1 MSAIEDITGAPP
13 RPAPAA
19 DSVPSPDRTSWT
31 VWARDRIKHTVP
43 EGQWLPD
50 RQPAYVSSWVY
61 VFGMATLVSL
71 LIVIGSGV
79 VLSINGSEWWHTSS
93 VGHFVNSMHLWS
105 VEVFF
110 AVMAI
115 HLWAK
120 FWMAAWR
127 GGRSL
132 TWMTGMIALLA
143 AVGTGFTGY
152 LSQTNFDAQWIGAQ
166 AKDGLNS
173 VGLGA
178 WFNALNPAAALTLHI
193 VVLPLAVGA
202 IVIMHVIMVRR
213 HGVVPP
219 IGAEEPTS

>member
-1 MSAIEDITGAPP
+1 MSAIEDTAGAPP
-13 RPAPAA
+13 RRAPEA
-19 DSVPSPDRTSWT
+19 VSPRSHDRTSWT

-50 RQPAYVSSWVY
+50 RQPAYVASWVY

-71 LIVIGSGV
+71 VIVIGSGV

-105 VEVFF
+105 VEIFF

-178 WFNALNPAAALTLHI
+178 WFNALNPAATLTLHI

>member
-1 MSAIEDITGAPP
+1 VSAREDT
-13 RPAPAA
+13 AA
-19 DSVPSPDRTSWT
+19 EVVSPSRTSWT
-31 VWARDRIKHTVP
+31 AWARYRITHTVP

-50 RQPAYVSSWVY
+50 RQPAYVASWIY

-71 LIVIGSGV
+71 FIVIGSGV
-79 VLSINGSEWWHTSS
+79 VLALGGSEWWHTSN
-93 VGHFVNSMHLWS
+93 VGHYVNSVHLWS
-105 VEVFF
+105 VEIFF

-115 HLWAK
+115 HLWGK

-127 GGRSL
+127 GGRAL
-132 TWMTGMIALLA
+132 TWMTGMVALLA

-152 LSQTNFDAQWIGAQ
+152 LSQTNFDSQWIGAQ

-193 VVLPLAVGA
+193 VVLPLAVGV
-202 IVIMHVIMVRR
+202 IVIMHIILVRR